1 MVESIS
7 GVGDEGN
14 KEVNPDDRDGY
25 RLLPGKLKLGL
36 FRYIATTRE
45 GVEEGDFVLII

>member
-1 MVESIS
+1 M
-7 GVGDEGN
+7 
-14 KEVNPDDRDGY
+14 NPDDRDGY

-45 GVEEGDFVLII
+45 GVEEEDLVLII